1 MWSLETMSGKGFAAV
16 LTEHLWKLRSACGFF
31 QREMKG
37 AIAGAENKL
46 KEGDIKAAL
55 KPFVQAM
62 EQPKVFELVVITAFC
77 ELFKACSDSNFLS
90 ATVTDFIVGV
100 VFEKAVFSDENVCRM
115 VAVFSKTCLESASGQ
130 MFCHGKTLKRVL
142 VVLLRSY
149 DACKDKSVQVEI
161 MGICRSVVNGYVDDY
176 NKPWFVP
183 KTENVQS
190 LAALVTKQIVSYAVV
205 VHVALDHVLGEGDFS
220 PSLKDVDLCIVFR
233 SLCDVEKAKDFKA
246 DGKELATKL
255 MTEILMIK
263 SAFFKTNT
271 FVSLLRH
278 DIHACLLH
286 LVLKSSFVSP
296 LSIAKLIV
304 VLWKRFAPVYPEQFG
319 TEVSKELLGTLMS
332 TKKGV
337 VQKAVAICLYLMEWP
352 QFWVDMYVNC
362 DCDPS
367 GTRGSVF
374 ENYVGALT
382 KLGMEGMPTFRPL
395 ALKTLVKLLGG
406 MWQYLCTAGRD
417 AVAADNERKTLDE
430 EIKDLIGA
438 GTIADDDSA
447 IARFLFDNDSIE
459 NNQRALYLSKTER
472 VRLSKFFELF
482 SFKGISFQQSF
493 RLMISK
499 CCVFDEKSGVDVIL
513 EAFSSR
519 YCEENPSVGF
529 SREAVYI
536 LSFSTLL
543 LTFSVQHGGSARM
556 SFDEYAEQ
564 NSTEV
569 SGEAFPAKY
578 LHEIYDDITTDP
590 PPCGSIDAVL
600 RSSFLSCDKR
610 GDLFLAKCNSS
621 IENACEMMK
630 SGGQFVRI
638 VSPYLIRPMFILI
651 CDKVLDVITNAYRES
666 NSTESR
672 EIVDDCLSCLKLAVR
687 IGSHTFVGEPLHR
700 LMKSFVQ
707 FTGLDSAP
715 LHHADHRCVP
725 CIESFLEVAVDD
737 SNVLS
742 EFWDILLPPVSTLD
756 KIKSSLNVTTD
767 ALDRV
772 FQRSRGFHPETIIR
786 FVRSVCRVSLT
797 ELSEKPPRFYMAKK
811 LSMIMKHN
819 ITRPHAI
826 IMRIWKEI
834 GGYLCNISSSMNHEI
849 ASFGIDMMRQF
860 TVELLTKDSSSEF
873 HFEKIFMMTFL
884 AAFQDQLLEISQSYL
899 LSALE
904 KLVSEAGAKIRSGWS
919 PIFQILAIAT
929 IDSNTS
935 GPAFELVS
943 SIVTQ
948 HLQVMGNAI
957 EGLIELIASFA
968 KNAQMPEAPRCL
980 NAIANVLDPSS
991 SQWVTLFSSLA
1002 RSCESR
1008 SVDVCRVSQSV
1019 LVYVIQ
1025 KAITKA
1031 VSCES
1036 MRIFFIE
1043 LLPKMYGTSP
1053 ATFFAELIHNAIVPN
1068 CQHIDPYI
1076 DVIIEAIGRAI
1087 LFDNDDL
1094 AKTAMKISIELLEN
1108 YQHPFR
1114 DVGCKAYISMIEMIA
1129 CNCSNTSLRTA
1140 TMFIGT
1146 IENYSQMLG
1155 DTQICPRVVK
1165 LIEKSIR
1172 AQNKTDISKR
1182 SVICAASRS
1191 LLNTWMKA
1199 NRPSAEDLATN
1210 ISSTIS
1216 LFVDSGYLQ
1225 SEESDGGQAWRDA
1238 ICGSL
1243 EILNSLDAA
1252 TFAQVF
1258 KSVSNLLVQLILAS
1272 STDIR
1277 LEVGALLERQL
1288 VSEVNV

>member
-1 MWSLETMSGKGFAAV
+1 MSGKGIAAV

-37 AIAGAENKL
+37 TIAEAENKL

-90 ATVTDFIVGV
+90 ATVTDLIVGV
-100 VFEKAVFSDENVCRM
+100 VFEKAAYSDENVCRM
-115 VAVFSKTCLESASGQ
+115 VAVFSKLCLESASGQ
-130 MFCHGKTLKRVL
+130 MFCHGKTLKRVM

-161 MGICRSVVNGYVDDY
+161 MGICRSVVNGYVEAY
-176 NKPWFVP
+176 EKPWFVP
-183 KTENVQS
+183 KTESVQS

-246 DGKELATKL
+246 EGKELATKL

-271 FVSLLRH
+271 FVSLLKD

-286 LVLKSSFVSP
+286 LILKSSFVSP

-304 VLWKRFAPVYPEQFG
+304 VLWKRFVPMYPEQFG
-319 TEVSKELLGTLMS
+319 AEVSKELFGTLMS

-337 VQKAVAICLYLMEWP
+337 SQKALAICLYLMEWP

-367 GTRGSVF
+367 GTCGSVF

-382 KLGMEGMPTFRPL
+382 KLGMEGGHASTFRSL

-417 AVAADNERKTLDE
+417 AVAPDHEKRVNE
-430 EIKDLIGA
+430 EIKDKIGA
-438 GTIADDDSA
+438 GTIVDDDSA
-447 IARFLFDNDSIE
+447 IAKFLFDNDSIDG
-459 NNQRALYLSKTER
+459 NQRALYLSKTER
-472 VRLSKFFELF
+472 VGVLGKFFELF
-482 SFKGISFQQSF
+482 SFKGLSFQQSF
-493 RLMISK
+493 RRMISK
-499 CCVFDEKSGVDVIL
+499 CCVFNEQSGVDVIL
-513 EAFSSR
+513 EAFSRR

-529 SREAVYI
+529 SQEAIYV

-543 LTFSVQHGGSARM
+543 LTFSVQHGGCARM

-590 PPCGSIDAVL
+590 PTCGSIDAVL

-610 GDLFLAKCNSS
+610 GYLFLAKCNAS
-621 IENACEMMK
+621 IENACEVMK
-630 SGGQFVRI
+630 NGGQFVRI

-651 CDKVLDVITNAYRES
+651 SDKILDVVTNAYRES
-666 NSTESR
+666 SSAEAR
-672 EIVDDCLSCLKLAVR
+672 EIVDECLNCLKLAVR
-687 IGSHTFVGEPLHR
+687 IGSHTFVGEPLQR

-707 FTGLDSAP
+707 FTGLDSAQ
-715 LHHADHRCVP
+715 LDHADHRCVP

-742 EFWDILLPPVSTLD
+742 EFWDILLPPVSALD

-772 FQRSRGFHPETIIR
+772 FQRSRDFHPETIVR

-811 LSMIMKHN
+811 LGMIMKHN

-834 GGYLCNISSSMNHEI
+834 GRYLCNISSSMNHEI
-849 ASFGIDMMRQF
+849 MSFGIDMMRQF
-860 TVELLTKDSSSEF
+860 TVELLTKDSSLEF

-884 AAFQDQLLEISQSYL
+884 SAFQDQLLESSQSYL
-899 LSALE
+899 LSALQ
-904 KLVSEAGAKIRSGWS
+904 KLVNEAGAKIRSGWS
-919 PIFQILAIAT
+919 QIFQILAIAT

-943 SIVTQ
+943 LIITQ
-948 HLQVMGNAI
+948 HLPIMGNAI
-957 EGLIELIASFA
+957 EGLIEVIASFA
-968 KNAQMPEAPRCL
+968 KNAQMPEAPRCFD
-980 NAIANVLDPSS
+980 AIASVLEPSS
-991 SQWVTLFSSLA
+991 CQWATLFSSLA
-1002 RSCESR
+1002 RSCEGR
-1008 SVDVCRVSQSV
+1008 SVDVCRVSQDVLVSV
-1019 LVYVIQ
+1019 LQ

-1036 MRIFFIE
+1036 MRILFIE
-1043 LLPKMYGTSP
+1043 LLPKMYVTSP
-1053 ATFFAELIHNAIVPN
+1053 ATFFANLIHNAIVPN
-1068 CQHIDPYI
+1068 CQRIDSYI

-1094 AKTAMKISIELLEN
+1094 AKTAMEISIELLEN

-1114 DVGCKAYISMIEMIA
+1114 DLGCKAYITMIETIA
-1129 CNCSNTSLRTA
+1129 SNCSNASIRTA

-1146 IENYSQMLG
+1146 IENYSQLLG
-1155 DTQICPRVVK
+1155 DTQICPRAVK

-1172 AQNKTDISKR
+1172 VQNKADISKR
-1182 SVICAASRS
+1182 NVICAASRS
-1191 LLNTWMKA
+1191 LLNTWMRA
-1199 NRPSAEDLATN
+1199 NRPSADDLATN
-1210 ISSTIS
+1210 IAGTIS

-1225 SEESDGGQAWRDA
+1225 SEESDGGQAWKDA

-1243 EILNSLDAA
+1243 EILNSLDAPK
-1252 TFAQVF
+1252 FSQVF
-1258 KSVSNLLVQLILAS
+1258 KSVSRLLVQLILAS

-1288 VSEVNV
+1288 VSKVNV